1 MITTHVGG
9 KSIQHAGVVLYVPC
23 NVVQEGRGMCPQHH
37 KRADSMML
45 GCDARVG
52 GMISVLA
59 TSAPGPRRR
68 QKPRERPPPRSAAQ
82 PHDRRHLVAL
92 GTVTTSDV
100 LGRSGRSGCN
110 APSPRFCVAPRP
122 ITARRAIGSC
132 PAPNSVSRS
141 RSAAAIYLSAHG
153 TRTRGARDGS
163 SDQWALA
170 WVGGVRRAPRGRR
183 SQRLV
188 GL

>member
-1 MITTHVGG
+1 
-9 KSIQHAGVVLYVPC
+9 
-23 NVVQEGRGMCPQHH
+23 MCPQHH

-163 SDQWALA
+163 IHGLWHGLREC
-170 WVGGVRRAPRGRR
+170 GGDLGDIWRVIGPPRGFWRA
-183 SQRLV
+183 L
-188 GL
+188 LN